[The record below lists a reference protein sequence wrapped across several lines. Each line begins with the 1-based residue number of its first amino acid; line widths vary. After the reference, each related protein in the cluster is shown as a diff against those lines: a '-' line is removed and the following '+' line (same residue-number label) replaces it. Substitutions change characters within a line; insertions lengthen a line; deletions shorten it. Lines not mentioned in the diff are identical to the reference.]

1 MEENL
6 SYEEKELIGIL
17 EFLIFKLRKK
27 KCSHEEIESWSSVAK
42 ERLTTNTTIKDAAD
56 FFDQSESNVRNIMC
70 RRVIPKEHKPKRVVL
85 FSFNYLLKVIPKS
98 WLHKRYKDTASPTLF
113 NR

>member
-6 SYEEKELIGIL
+6 SYAEKELIGIL
-17 EFLIFKLRKK
+17 EFLIYKLRKK
-27 KCSHEEIESWSSVAK
+27 KCSHEEIESWSSIAK
-42 ERLTTNTTIKDAAD
+42 EQLTTNTTIKDAAY

-98 WLHKRYKDTASPTLF
+98 WLQKRYKDTAPPTLF

>member
-17 EFLIFKLRKK
+17 EFLIYKLRKK

-70 RRVIPKEHKPKRVVL
+70 RRVIPKEH
-85 FSFNYLLKVIPKS
+85 
-98 WLHKRYKDTASPTLF
+98 
-113 NR
+113 